1 MKIFLKVA
9 LWIIVIGVIMYLA
22 FGRTKK
28 EVTAPTPEMT
38 GGVGGERAEMGEN
51 EGVEVQFSSDL
62 SL

>member
-9 LWIIVIGVIMYLA
+9 LWVLVIGIIVYLA

-51 EGVEVQFSSDL
+51 QDIEIDISSRL
-62 SL
+62 SI